1 MAFTLVSNS
10 FKEGETLAMDYILSA
25 DYGFACGD
33 GNKSPASYIRPVRAQ
48 ERQTRAEC

>member
-25 DYGFACGD
+25 DYGFGCG

>member
-10 FKEGETLAMDYILSA
+10 FKEDETLAMA
-25 DYGFACGD
+25 DYGFGCG

-48 ERQTRAEC
+48 DRQTRAECCDLAR

>member
-25 DYGFACGD
+25 VTAAAAAT
-33 GNKSPASYIRPVRAQ
+33 SRRRAIS
-48 ERQTRAEC
+48 AP